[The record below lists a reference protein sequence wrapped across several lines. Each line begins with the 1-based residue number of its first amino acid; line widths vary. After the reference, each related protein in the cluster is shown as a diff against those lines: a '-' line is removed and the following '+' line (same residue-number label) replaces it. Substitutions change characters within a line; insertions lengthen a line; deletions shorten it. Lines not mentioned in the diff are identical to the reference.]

1 MQNALSASYDNKNA
15 GENKTI
21 TYSLAPEA
29 LTGNDAGNYTVSAP
43 DSITDASIT
52 KKSVEVGGIK
62 ASNKEYDGTTTAT
75 IDASKAVIVG
85 KISTDNLTI
94 NATGSF
100 ADAEVAD
107 GKKVTLQVALA
118 GDDKDNYEIATN
130 PSQLTT
136 TANITKAKAK
146 VDLKANDLT
155 YDGSEQELATA
166 KATPADAQLLW
177 YEGPEAPKDDKEWST
192 TAPKAKDAGTYIIWC
207 KAKVTDEQSNYV
219 TGDPT
224 SAKVTIAPVAL
235 TVKADAQSK
244 LEGEADPALTYQVS
258 GLKGSDKRDAVVSG
272 ALTRDAGEAPGT
284 YAIKQGG
291 VKSTNPNYAIKY
303 AGANLTINA
312 LPDTVAI
319 SPVVA
324 HVQKVG
330 WMGWAKN
337 GEYAGTAG
345 MSRRCETYQVVVVK
359 KGAPAPGATYRG
371 VTQDTD
377 QAYISRG

>member
-1 MQNALSASYDNKNA
+1 MRGA
-15 GENKTI
+15 GWGRGEPR
-21 TYSLAPEA
+21 S
-29 LTGNDAGNYTVSAP
+29 GHSCH
-43 DSITDASIT
+43 S
-52 KKSVEVGGIK
+52 
-62 ASNKEYDGTTTAT
+62 
-75 IDASKAVIVG
+75 G
-85 KISTDNLTI
+85 KI
-94 NATGSF
+94 
-100 ADAEVAD
+100 
-107 GKKVTLQVALA
+107 
-118 GDDKDNYEIATN
+118 
-130 PSQLTT
+130 
-136 TANITKAKAK
+136 
-146 VDLKANDLT
+146 
-155 YDGSEQELATA
+155 
-166 KATPADAQLLW
+166 
-177 YEGPEAPKDDKEWST
+177 ST
-192 TAPKAKDAGTYIIWC
+192 TAPKAKDAGTYTIWC
-207 KAKVTDEQSNYV
+207 KAKVTGEQSNYV

-224 SAKVTIAPVAL
+224 SAKVTIAPAAL
-235 TVKADAQSK
+235 TVKADAKSK

-291 VKSTNPNYAIKY
+291 VKSTTPNYAIKY

-319 SPVVA
+319 SPAVA
-324 HVQKVG
+324 HVQKVGDVTYGPDAPFFGTTGKSRRVEALQLSLSDQPLAGSIEYRSHVQKQGWETEWAKDGSRSGTTGKSRRLEAVAIRLTPGSEMEKHYDVYYRMHVQKVG

-345 MSRRCETYQVVVVK
+345 MSRRCEAYQVVVVK